1 MVLEDL
7 SLAAGLA
14 AAAGMS
20 PFIALAILGMALGI
34 GFGTEDFAAREAL
47 SSLAGL
53 LAILALLALDLVLDK
68 LPALRSFWTPVGWV
82 ARALVGAA
90 CGWALLGGGILA
102 PLAGALLA
110 LAINWLRLELAD
122 MAGARVPALG
132 RFGAL
137 AGADFAAAVGGA
149 LSLAAP
155 LLGLALAAIGLAGAG
170 QLAPRRW
177 RRRGVGDTRSD

>member
-1 MVLEDL
+1 MEFENL

-14 AAAGMS
+14 AAAGLS

-34 GFGTEDFAAREAL
+34 GFGAQDFVARDGL

-53 LAILALLALDLVLDK
+53 IVILALLAIDLVLDK
-68 LPALRSFWTPVGWV
+68 LPPLRSYWTPVGWV
-82 ARALVGAA
+82 VRALVGAA
-90 CGWALLGGGILA
+90 CGWAMLGDGVVA

-110 LAINWLRLELAD
+110 LLVNWLRLELAD
-122 MAGARVPALG
+122 MAHARVPALG

-149 LSLAAP
+149 LALAAP
-155 LLGLALAAIGLAGAG
+155 LLGVGMAALALAGAA
-170 QLAPRRW
+170 QLAPRSW
-177 RRRGVGDTRSD
+177 RRRKFGDTSD

>member
-1 MVLEDL
+1 MDLENL

-20 PFIALAILGMALGI
+20 PFIALALLGMALGI
-34 GFGTEDFAAREAL
+34 GYGAEDFPARAML

-53 LAILALLALDLVLDK
+53 LAVLALLAVDLVLDK
-68 LPALRSFWTPVGWV
+68 LPGLRSFWTPVGWV

-90 CGWALLGGGILA
+90 CGWAMLGDGVLA

-110 LAINWLRLELAD
+110 LAINFLRLELAE
-122 MAGARVPALG
+122 MAHARIPALG

-155 LLGLALAAIGLAGAG
+155 LLGIALAAIGLAGAG

-177 RRRGVGDTRSD
+177 KRREVGDTSD

>member
-1 MVLEDL
+1 MGFEDL

-34 GFGTEDFAAREAL
+34 GFGSEDFPARETL
-47 SSLAGL
+47 SGLGGL
-53 LAILALLALDLVLDK
+53 LAILALLAVDLVLDK
-68 LPALRSFWTPVGWV
+68 LPALRTFWTPVGWA
-82 ARALVGAA
+82 ARAMAGAA
-90 CGWALLGGGILA
+90 CGWALLDEGLLA
-102 PLAGALLA
+102 GLVGALLA
-110 LAINWLRLELAD
+110 LAINWLRLELAE
-122 MAGARVPALG
+122 MAQARVPALG

-177 RRRGVGDTRSD
+177 RRRGVGDTSD

>member
-1 MVLEDL
+1 MGFEDL
-7 SLAAGLA
+7 SLAVGLA

-20 PFIALAILGMALGI
+20 PFIALALLGMALGI
-34 GFGTEDFAAREAL
+34 GFGTEGFPARDAL

-53 LAILALLALDLVLDK
+53 LAILALLAIDLVLDK

-90 CGWALLGGGILA
+90 CGWALLDGGALA
-102 PLAGALLA
+102 PLVGALLA

-122 MAGARVPALG
+122 MAGVRVPALG

-155 LLGLALAAIGLAGAG
+155 LLGVALAAIGLAGTG
-170 QLAPRRW
+170 HMVSRRW
-177 RRRGVGDTRSD
+177 RRRGVRDTSV